1 MVDSGRARTGG
12 SSKVIAV
19 AWREFRHTALT
30 KGFIIG
36 AVAVPVMM
44 VLVISAI
51 ALLMDDKDRTVSGT
65 MAVLDPSG
73 TVAPLAD
80 KLLIAQNKEGD
91 EDEKAV
97 QKQMA
102 DVTQQL
108 GSPAMQAAAQAAM
121 APRINVKVENYTDP
135 DKETELR
142 QQVRDGKLLALA
154 IVPANIL
161 KAQPERIND
170 QDPQFS
176 MILPGSSPPRT
187 TQRLERAVAN
197 AIVEAR
203 VTAAGKDYPTLKAL
217 LTRPSAELRNLSAKG
232 EESKESVAAKMIAP
246 AGFMFLLWIATF
258 TSGNYL
264 LTSTIEEKSSKVM
277 EVLLSAVSPMQLL
290 LGKILGYAL
299 VSIVMLVSY
308 GALAMAGLTFA
319 SLGGLVQWDML
330 VYLVIYF
337 VMAYLF
343 VATIMVSVG
352 SAVSD
357 LREAQ
362 SLIGPA
368 MIVLTV
374 PLMLWMPI
382 SDNPT
387 GWLATICSFIP
398 PAIPFV
404 MILRTTASAENVPMW
419 QILLSMVWG
428 FTCVFIFLWSGAKI
442 FRVGV
447 LMQGK
452 PPTPRELLRWIRM
465 A

>member
-1 MVDSGRARTGG
+1 MADAPRIRTGDFP
-12 SSKVIAV
+12 KVVAV

-44 VLVISAI
+44 VVAISAI
-51 ALLMDDKDRTVSGT
+51 GLLMNDKDRTVTGS
-65 MAVLDPSG
+65 MAILDPSG

-80 KLLIAQNKEGD
+80 KVLASQNDDDESKEEVG
-91 EDEKAV
+91 KAIN
-97 QKQMA
+97 
-102 DVTQQL
+102 DVSGQL
-108 GSPAMQAAAQAAM
+108 GHPSMQAAAHSAM
-121 APRINVKVENYTDP
+121 NLRINVKVEAFTDTAQ
-135 DKETELR
+135 ESELR
-142 QQVRDGKLLALA
+142 EQVSSGKLLALA
-154 IVPANIL
+154 IVPADVL
-161 KAQPERIND
+161 KA
-170 QDPQFS
+170 DPKRADGTTASFS
-176 MILPGSSPPRT
+176 MILPGNSPPRT

-203 VTAAGKDYPTLKAL
+203 VNAAGKDYSSLTTLMA
-217 LTRPSAELRNLSAKG
+217 RPSADLRSLSAEG
-232 EESKESVAAKMIAP
+232 TESKESIVGRMIAP

-290 LGKILGYAL
+290 LGKILGYSL

-308 GALAMAGLTFA
+308 GALAIAGLFFA
-319 SLGGLVQWDML
+319 SMGGLVQPHML

-337 VMAYLF
+337 IMAYLF

-362 SLIGPA
+362 SLVGPA
-368 MIVLTV
+368 MIVLTI
-374 PLMLWMPI
+374 PLILWMPI
-382 SDNPT
+382 SDDPT
-387 GWLATICSFIP
+387 GWLATIFSFVP

-404 MILRTTASAENVPMW
+404 MILRTTASAEQIPLW
-419 QILLSMVWG
+419 QILLSMGWG
-428 FTCVFIFLWSGAKI
+428 FLWVFIFLWSGAKI